1 MTDKPVLKPRSA
13 WRFLRFGL
21 YFSFLG
27 HLFRK
32 WDARVF
38 GVQYNQYH
46 GLLRQLVLDGR
57 CESLL
62 DVGCGANSPVGRF
75 ATEIPR
81 RVGVDTHFPSI
92 EQSRNAGIH
101 SEYVIS
107 NVLEIGDKF
116 AADSFD
122 CVTLLEVIE
131 HLPRDAGE
139 RLLAHCE
146 RIARLKVVVSTPNGF
161 LYQAPTPDNPFQ
173 EHVSGWSAE
182 DFRSRGYEVTGISGW
197 KPLRGTLMRPKW
209 RPHAIFGRLSLLT
222 ERHFETRPDRV
233 FQILCVK
240 KFPEANLAG
249 PAGAA

>member
-1 MTDKPVLKPRSA
+1 MRDHSVVETRSI
-13 WRFLRFGL
+13 WRFLRPGLWMNFFGH
-21 YFSFLG
+21 SI
-27 HLFRK
+27 RK
-32 WDARVF
+32 LDARLF
-38 GVQYNQYH
+38 GVDYDQYH
-46 GLLRQLVLDGR
+46 RVLRRLVLDGR

-62 DVGCGANSPVGRF
+62 DVGCGAKSPVGHF
-75 ATEIPR
+75 AAEIPR
-81 RVGVDTHFPSI
+81 RVGVDTHLPSI

-101 SEYVIS
+101 SEYVVS

-139 RLLAHCE
+139 RLLAQCE

-182 DFRSRGYEVTGISGW
+182 DFRSRGYEVTGIAGW
-197 KPLRGTLMRPKW
+197 KPLRGPLMRPRW

-222 ERHFETRPDRV
+222 ERHFETRPDQA

-240 KFPEANLAG
+240 KFPEPNSAG